1 MKHKVDKIK
10 QLIGKPQEGADY
22 YYDELKN
29 FIVTIE
35 TNVTSYRENISDE
48 KICRQAIEAIRNK
61 KGDCSSEIVFSEKIK
76 KVTRD
81 GITNLLFDENV
92 WQSKKLAE
100 LGLNE
105 NGDKLRPWEKDMPES
120 QKRLVIA

>member
-10 QLIGKPQEGADY
+10 ELIGKPQEGSDY

-48 KICRQAIEAIRNK
+48 TICRQAIEAIRNK
-61 KGDCSSEIVFSEKIK
+61 KGNCSSEIVFSEKIK

-92 WQSKKLAE
+92 WQSKKLAG

-105 NGDKLRPWEKDMPES
+105 NGDKLRPWEKDMPKS